1 MSNSRSVS
9 ETELDSNSD
18 HKTEHTTHYTGSSNT
33 TKGSVTQPEYE
44 HSRALDN
51 MSSPNIVDSNNTK
64 GSETQPEYG
73 NSTTDS
79 VSRSEYE
86 HTYVHSLK
94 TLAYLAWVGWP
105 KPKDKETNP
114 IQDITKD
121 CECGC
126 IINGV
131 HIAKPHFRVRN

>member
-1 MSNSRSVS
+1 MSNSPSVS

-18 HKTEHTTHYTGSSNT
+18 HTTEHTNTTTGSA
-33 TKGSVTQPEYE
+33 TQPEYE
-44 HSRALDN
+44 HTPTASRA
-51 MSSPNIVDSNNTK
+51 NISK
-64 GSETQPEYG
+64 
-73 NSTTDS
+73 DS
-79 VSRSEYE
+79 VAQSEYE

>member
-1 MSNSRSVS
+1 MS
-9 ETELDSNSD
+9 
-18 HKTEHTTHYTGSSNT
+18 SSNN
-33 TKGSVTQPEYE
+33 TKGSGKRPQYKITSIQGSVTQPEYE

-121 CECGC
+121 CECSC

-131 HIAKPHFRVRN
+131 HIAKPHLRVRN

>member
-1 MSNSRSVS
+1 MSNSRPVS

-33 TKGSVTQPEYE
+33 TKGSATQPEYE
-44 HSRALDN
+44 H
-51 MSSPNIVDSNNTK
+51 T
-64 GSETQPEYG
+64 
-73 NSTTDS
+73 TTDS
-79 VSRSEYE
+79 SSNISKDSVAQSEYE

-105 KPKDKETNP
+105 KPKEPSPKE
-114 IQDITKD
+114 DIAQT

-126 IINGV
+126 IEDGIGMP
-131 HIAKPHFRVRN
+131 KPHFRVRK